1 MPVADKNRKFFTY
14 FHLHLVSDATGETLN
29 AISRASCG
37 QFESVKPI
45 EHVYALVRSER
56 QLERALKAIEDSP
69 GLVLYTIMNNALRI
83 KLEERC
89 KSLNIPC
96 LSVLDPVLSKLG
108 SYLGQEF
115 SHKIGVQHELDAAY
129 FERIEALNYTITHD
143 DGQNTHELENAH
155 VVLVGVSRT
164 SKTPTCMYLAHR
176 GIKAAN
182 VPVVLSAQMP
192 HELEKLKA
200 PLVIGLIASA
210 ERLIQIRRNRLL
222 TLHAD
227 LETDYVDQESVRGE
241 IIFARRMF
249 EKNKWPTI
257 DVTRRSIEET
267 AAAILSLLTE
277 QRGST
282 TLPTESYLPQRAVSE
297 R

>member
-1 MPVADKNRKFFTY
+1 MAEKQRKFFTY

-56 QLERALKAIEDSP
+56 QLDRALKAIEEAP
-69 GLVLYTIMNNALRI
+69 GIVLYTIMNNALRL
-83 KLEERC
+83 KLETRC
-89 KSLNIPC
+89 KELKVPS
-96 LSVLDPVLSKLG
+96 LSVLDPILSKLG

-115 SHKIGVQHELDAAY
+115 SHKIGAQHELDAAY

-143 DGQNTHELENAH
+143 DGQNTHELEHSH

-164 SKTPTCMYLAHR
+164 SKTPTCMYLANR

-182 VPVVLSAQMP
+182 VPVVQEAPLP
-192 HELEKLKA
+192 PELETLKA
-200 PLVIGLIASA
+200 PLVVGLIASA

-222 TLHAD
+222 SLQAD
-227 LETDYVDQESVRGE
+227 LETDYVDQEAVRGE
-241 IIFARRMF
+241 IIYARRLF
-249 EKNKWPTI
+249 ERNKWPTI

-282 TLPTESYLPQRAVSE
+282 TLPLEGFLPQQAV
-297 R
+297 